1 MAISK
6 FRNVFGELLKDSIWT
21 GIKASSTAWDGR
33 LSCVNSKWLAFV
45 MTSIGAGAVCVLP
58 ADRPEK
64 VGTNPSTIRG
74 HSRDILD
81 IAFDPFDEDV
91 IATAGDDG
99 AVKIWRIPEGG
110 IPDSFYAEDA
120 FATFHHE
127 RKAGCVVWH
136 PTAKNI
142 IATAGQDGI
151 RVWNIDDGSQISHYN
166 TPEQV
171 NSITFNLDGSKLAAS
186 CKDKHLYVINPR
198 SGELISSVQAH
209 EGAKGFKAVWCT
221 NFNII
226 ITCGFGRPVGRE
238 IKLWNVESL
247 TEPLHV
253 HSLDQASSLF
263 LPAYDPDTCM
273 LYMTG
278 KGEGIIRYF
287 EVLSS
292 APYLKPLSEFVSN
305 VPARGMCVLP
315 KGYLDLEKN
324 EVMRIF
330 KLTERSVEPVSFKV
344 PRRAA
349 GMDKDIFP
357 ATFAGKASLTAEE
370 WVSGKDS
377 GPVLAELDEQ
387 GLTQQTVEAEEPPV
401 VEQPKEE
408 PKVETEPVV
417 EAKNP
422 AIFDETDS
430 EEEVETKEPEVEAE
444 EPVTESKQP
453 EVEAEEPEV
462 EAEEPEV
469 QPEPEVSVEVHS
481 DNRVNTPPN
490 ENTFSE
496 KDVQPL
502 IEEAIAPLKEELTA
516 LKAIVQE
523 QKLAIAELREQL

>member
-120 FATFHHE
+120 IATFHHE

-142 IATAGQDGI
+142 IATAGQG
-151 RVWNIDDGSQISHYN
+151 WN
-166 TPEQV
+166 
-171 NSITFNLDGSKLAAS
+171 SKLAAS

-198 SGELISSVQAH
+198 TGELISSVQAH

-357 ATFAGKASLTAEE
+357 ATFAGKASLSAEE
-370 WVSGKDS
+370 WVGGKDS
-377 GPVLAELDEQ
+377 GPVLVELDEQ
-387 GLTQQTVEAEEPPV
+387 GLTQQTVEAEEPHV

-408 PKVETEPVV
+408 IKDEIKVEPEV

-430 EEEVETKEPEVEAE
+430 EEEAEVETKEAEVKAE
-444 EPVTESKQP
+444 EPVAEVETEEPK
-453 EVEAEEPEV
+453 VEAEEPE
-462 EAEEPEV
+462 A
-469 QPEPEVSVEVHS
+469 QPEPEVSVEVHN

-502 IEEAIAPLKEELTA
+502 IEEAIAPLKEELSA

-523 QKLAIAELREQL
+523 QKLAIAELREQLN